1 MENKEELK
9 AKLFRNAKTGWEGI
23 SKEDKENI
31 FEYCKQYMQF
41 LNNSKTER
49 EIVKSSKELAE
60 KNGFKSI
67 CEYEKLKAGDKVY
80 YINRDKSMYLAII
93 GQNPIENG
101 INIIGSHADSPRLD
115 LKPNP
120 LYEDSG
126 LAFLKTHY
134 YGGIKKYQWTTIPLA
149 IHGVVVK
156 ANGEKIEVKIGEDDE
171 DPIFTITDLLPHLA
185 QEQMERK
192 LKDGVHGE
200 DLNILIGSIP
210 FEGEKGAEAVKL
222 NIMNILNQKYGI
234 TEMDFV
240 SSELEIVP
248 AFRARSMGFDSSMVA
263 AYGQDDKICVY
274 TSLTALLKLEN
285 PKTTAVC
292 IISDK
297 EEIGSVGATGM
308 HSRFFENTV
317 AEILA
322 LTGDYNDLRLRRTLQ
337 NSYMLSSD
345 VSAAFDPNYPSVMEK
360 KNCAYF
366 GKGLV
371 LNKYTGARGKSGSN
385 DANPEY
391 IAQLRK
397 IFDEAKVAF
406 QTAELGKVDEGG
418 GGTIAYIP
426 AAYSMNVIDCGVA
439 VLSMHAPWE
448 ITSKSDI
455 YEVEKGYEAFL
466 KNCR

>member
-156 ANGEKIEVKIGEDDE
+156 ANSEKIEVKIGEDDE

-185 QEQMERK
+185 QE
-192 LKDGVHGE
+192 
-200 DLNILIGSIP
+200 
-210 FEGEKGAEAVKL
+210 
-222 NIMNILNQKYGI
+222 
-234 TEMDFV
+234 
-240 SSELEIVP
+240 
-248 AFRARSMGFDSSMVA
+248 
-263 AYGQDDKICVY
+263 
-274 TSLTALLKLEN
+274 
-285 PKTTAVC
+285 
-292 IISDK
+292 
-297 EEIGSVGATGM
+297 
-308 HSRFFENTV
+308 
-317 AEILA
+317 
-322 LTGDYNDLRLRRTLQ
+322 
-337 NSYMLSSD
+337 
-345 VSAAFDPNYPSVMEK
+345 
-360 KNCAYF
+360 
-366 GKGLV
+366 
-371 LNKYTGARGKSGSN
+371 
-385 DANPEY
+385 
-391 IAQLRK
+391 
-397 IFDEAKVAF
+397 
-406 QTAELGKVDEGG
+406 
-418 GGTIAYIP
+418 
-426 AAYSMNVIDCGVA
+426 
-439 VLSMHAPWE
+439 
-448 ITSKSDI
+448 
-455 YEVEKGYEAFL
+455 
-466 KNCR
+466 